1 MKLGVS
7 SAASSMAKEP
17 KQYRKRE
24 RPSQESLDMRAMQE
38 ALVTV
43 TKLSLSAKQDT
54 RKLMAVSM
62 ATFVVPKD
70 SEIIVL
76 GKKAVDEF
84 QERAKEYQGSVEAR
98 QTVLGMPSVWIFNAW
113 LTHIQLKLQ
122 GGEITGMANQQQ
134 ALAEITKYIE
144 QINLMPDE
152 ERMISLCK
160 NVPHIMI
167 IVPFDKKTR
176 RVEMALN
183 SEISTVNQIIMAY
196 VKTLKGF
203 RMLLGAAPRTAL
215 ERKAQ
220 EFLDSVK
227 EEDED

>member
-17 KQYRKRE
+17 KQFRKRE

-62 ATFVVPKD
+62 TTFVVPKD
-70 SEIIVL
+70 SE
-76 GKKAVDEF
+76 
-84 QERAKEYQGSVEAR
+84 
-98 QTVLGMPSVWIFNAW
+98 
-113 LTHIQLKLQ
+113 
-122 GGEITGMANQQQ
+122 
-134 ALAEITKYIE
+134 
-144 QINLMPDE
+144 
-152 ERMISLCK
+152 
-160 NVPHIMI
+160 
-167 IVPFDKKTR
+167 
-176 RVEMALN
+176 
-183 SEISTVNQIIMAY
+183 IMAY